1 MTTEEQTTGRLR
13 LNLPSHLFLF
23 SLLIGLLTPFIA
35 RLPSVPVRGW
45 EWFIDYFPGLTGLLF
60 FSAFNIIP
68 SAAWYAIGK
77 GSKRAPLA
85 FWFSVAG
92 GVGFLLW
99 AHGSVNLSS
108 SSTAAIAL
116 LFIPVYA
123 VGTILVSFALG
134 LIVHALVKVDRMRV
148 WIVYIAGGLAVVIGA
163 GTALHDSRSIVARES
178 RFPFTAVADMP
189 LEKHHVYGSDFM
201 GRVEVLAFGNFDGMP
216 GNEIIALGATSIT
229 LLQPA
234 TYGVRSKTEFKQEDC
249 DGCVHMY
256 PYLVPDGKGS
266 ILVSTS
272 NGVSDIHGRL
282 LWVWKASGF
291 SRVVPI
297 RFSAPEPNFFTYQN
311 TDHVV
316 LHNAAGKIL
325 WNNKLPVS
333 DIGRYETPEGEQL
346 PFAIIGYEKSSEL
359 KIFNQEGKLHKTIKL
374 PEWASHVE
382 AVAWPS
388 RGHLLVG
395 AGGCLGVLDPNGK
408 EVLKHVIKGTSF
420 NPYHGPNGTGVKF
433 SPTEPPYLAVLSHG
447 SSGYARSVLLIFD
460 PKGNLVWQEE
470 LKKLST
476 IIAVPDEDGLSEV
489 LLVGG
494 MDGVI
499 EYRLSKQA
507 SLNKTIQATG
517 RSAAALK
524 R

>member
-1 MTTEEQTTGRLR
+1 MTTEEQTTSRLS

-60 FSAFNIIP
+60 FSAFNILP

-77 GSKRAPLA
+77 RSKKAPLA

-92 GVGFLLW
+92 GIGFLLW
-99 AHGSVNLSS
+99 AHGSLNLSS

-123 VGTILVSFALG
+123 VGTILVSLALG
-134 LIVHALVKVDRMRV
+134 LIVHALVKVDRMRA
-148 WIVYIAGGLAVVIGA
+148 WIVYIAGGLAVVVGA

-201 GRVEVLAFGNFDGMP
+201 GRVEVLAFGNFDSMP

-234 TYGVRSKTEFKQEDC
+234 TYEVRSKTEFKQEDC

-272 NGVSDIHGRL
+272 NGVSDSHGRL

-297 RFSAPEPNFFTYQN
+297 RFSAPEPNFLTYQN

-325 WNNKLPVS
+325 WSNKLPVS

-346 PFAIIGYEKSSEL
+346 PFAIIGYGKSSEL
-359 KIFNQEGKLHKTIKL
+359 KIFNQEGKLYNTIKL

-395 AGGCLGVLDPNGK
+395 AGSCLGVLDPNGK
-408 EVLKHVIKGTSF
+408 EVLKHVIKDTSF
-420 NPYHGPNGTGVKF
+420 IPYHGPNGTGIKF

-447 SSGYARSVLLIFD
+447 SSGYARSVLLIFH

-470 LKKLST
+470 VNKLST
-476 IIAVPDEDGLSEV
+476 IIAVPDKDGLSEV

-507 SLNKTIQATG
+507 SLNMPVGLDANSS
-517 RSAAALK
+517 RAP
-524 R
+524 